1 MEISTP
7 LPHMQWLAYKDILRC
22 MRLSS
27 VEANEPR
34 ANTSHQRSVI
44 GTSSWLSRN
53 DSTRALCILDWSD
66 PLLNFAATLQQQH
79 HHHEQH
85 LLHQTN
91 RAQQMTA
98 ETNVWYAELG
108 QRRSCCR
115 EAVLTGQLE
124 ETLRASAEEPLLE
137 TTSWL
142 HSLHSLENLRP

>member
-1 MEISTP
+1 
-7 LPHMQWLAYKDILRC
+7 MQWLAYKDILRC

-79 HHHEQH
+79 HHHQQDH
-85 LLHQTN
+85 LHQTN
-91 RAQQMTA
+91 RAQQTTV
-98 ETNVWYAELG
+98 ETTVWYAELG
-108 QRRSCCR
+108 QRSCCR